1 MTTRPAVTS
10 VAVAAQGL
18 TRRFGDKIAVDA
30 VDLEI
35 PAGSFYGICGPNGA
49 GKTTSL
55 RMMTGL
61 LRPDAGVVRVEGL
74 DVWAD
79 PVAAKAV
86 FGVVPD
92 VPRLF
97 ERLSGLELLEFTGLL
112 RDMPPDVIEARADE
126 LLRILELEADAAT
139 LVADYSLGM
148 RKKVAIACAILHNPT
163 VLFLDEPFGSI
174 DPVSTQVIE
183 EILTRF
189 ITSGGTVVFSSH
201 VMDVVER
208 LCDRIVVIDRGRIV
222 SEGAVADITAGR
234 RLQEVFV
241 ELVGGRGDLEDGEL
255 GWLGSSSD

>member
-1 MTTRPAVTS
+1 MSTAVSTRA
-10 VAVAAQGL
+10 L
-18 TRRFGDKIAVDA
+18 TRRFGEKVAVDA
-30 VDLEI
+30 VDLDI
-35 PAGSFYGICGPNGA
+35 PSGSFYGICGPNGA
-49 GKTTSL
+49 GKTTTL

-61 LRPDAGVVRVEGL
+61 LRPDAGEVRVEGV

-79 PVAAKAV
+79 PVTAKTV

-92 VPRLF
+92 VPQLF
-97 ERLSGLELLEFTGLL
+97 ERLSGLELLEFNGLL
-112 RDMPPDVIEARADE
+112 RGMPAPVIEARAGE
-126 LLRILELEADAAT
+126 LLQILELESDAAT

-148 RKKVAIACAILHNPT
+148 RKKIAIACAILHNPT

-189 ITSGGTVVFSSH
+189 IRSGGTVVFSSH

-208 LCDRIVVIDRGRIV
+208 LCDRIVVIDHGRV
-222 SEGAVADITAGR
+222 LVEGTVAGITTGR

-241 ELVGGRGDLEDGEL
+241 QLVGGRGDLGDGEL